1 MGEQSAIDI
10 IYSRW
15 EVPANNQNVPHEN
28 GKKYNSNWLLT
39 KWKKDDIILDV
50 EGGKPN
56 K

>member
-28 GKKYNSNWLLT
+28 GKKYNSN
-39 KWKKDDIILDV
+39 
-50 EGGKPN
+50 
-56 K
+56 